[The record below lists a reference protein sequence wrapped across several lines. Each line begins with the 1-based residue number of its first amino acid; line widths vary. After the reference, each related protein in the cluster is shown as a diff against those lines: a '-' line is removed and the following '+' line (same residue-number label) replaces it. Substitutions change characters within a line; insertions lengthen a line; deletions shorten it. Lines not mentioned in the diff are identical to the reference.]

1 MTVQDVNTNP
11 NRAGEITKPT
21 ESLSYVLTP
30 FQSLMWLEGEI
41 HPGVPVTNM
50 VTRLD
55 IDTEVDVPAFQT
67 AFLSLS
73 KHYDAMRA
81 VVSKARGAPV
91 LQISSQLD
99 HSLAFH
105 DFSSVD
111 DPEGAYS
118 SRSQEVLN
126 KTFSYNQRLY
136 DAALVKLSD
145 GRFIFFMSQHH
156 LVTDGRS
163 LTLWLEALDKH
174 YSAIVNGNE
183 ASEEKVPCSF
193 IDYLQN
199 RHDYFSSDSAKE
211 SEAYWAERY
220 STPVEAVSFYG
231 RSCERKTALSKRLQV
246 RLPAEVSCKILD
258 LKPNVSPSFVFTT
271 VLFAYLKR
279 VTSNS
284 DLCIGVPLLNRTE
297 EYMESV
303 GLFME
308 VCPNRIHV
316 EEGDSFADLL
326 RKVREEITSVKPHRS
341 HTVTTRNAKYEV
353 LLNYRLPA
361 DPQFDGKPVALKR
374 CSALNLLERVQLG
387 ESDFHDWSRR
397 DSLTVD
403 ITHIPSREEFTV
415 SFDFNLG
422 VWPDEVC
429 RQRSA
434 DHFICLMEHFLDHRD
449 HVIDEVDLLTPDENK
464 LLFPEERSALLRGEK
479 VPNVVELFDR
489 QVAQHYTKPAIEY
502 EDSVLTYGELSSRI
516 NALAAKLRSMGVMP
530 GVLVAVCLH
539 RSPAVVITLLAIIR
553 AGGAYVPIDPDYPEK
568 RIKTIVEDAKPA
580 VFLTEKT
587 LYKKVASY
595 HQGEVFCV
603 DSQEFQSPVEDSRGT
618 DLIVGDLAYVIF
630 TSGSTGRPK
639 GVQVTNHGL
648 GTFLLAMASK
658 PGLIAEDRLLAVT
671 TISFDTSALEL
682 FLPLI
687 VGATIRIVPHE
698 TAING
703 RALSSVIEGAGITV
717 LQATPATFRMLIAGG
732 WQYTHKLR
740 VLCGGETLQDD
751 LAQEILTRCDALWN
765 MYGPTE
771 TTIWSSVK
779 RIINDTDSVTI
790 GNPIAGTQMYILNN
804 SMQPVPVGVEGE
816 LYIAGDGVAH
826 GYLGRPDLTAERFP
840 ENPFSKIPNARMYR
854 TGDRVRI
861 LEEMEFE
868 YLGRTDFQVKVRGFR
883 VELGEIESVLGQHE
897 GVRECVVIARPDKS
911 GEMIL
916 VAYIIPVDPGKHTDR
931 MQLQIFVRDRL
942 PVYMTP
948 VAFVVLEELPLTP
961 NGKVDRNALPSP
973 AESTAIHES
982 YVEPRNDFE
991 LALASVWERQLN
1003 VSPIGITDN
1012 FFDIGGHSLLAMV
1025 VTDAMEKAT
1034 GVKFDLGLLF
1044 LFPTIEKLVKALDDG
1059 IEKQS
1064 SNIVVLQSSGNRTPL
1079 FCLCGIELYREL
1091 AIALGDEQSVYGIYV
1106 PEEQALLENSIA
1118 GAKSNVEIDHLVE
1131 RYCDAIQR
1139 QQETGPYQL
1148 AGVSFG
1154 GVLAIE
1160 TARLLRQRGEE
1171 VDSVFLLDTTL
1182 RRGKKKK
1189 WIIFLF
1195 VTVPKKI
1202 LQKALKLFD
1211 RFSKV
1216 QAKDETL
1223 TNDTDPSDKFN
1234 AAVDARQA
1242 VFLQAMEFY
1251 ETKQTPYPGDIVLLK
1266 AMDKSG
1272 YGPHIHFLHDYG
1284 WGGLVAGK
1292 VAIHEVPGDHLG
1304 ILKSGNV
1311 RSVAN
1316 EILKYLE

>member
-118 SRSQEVLN
+118 SWSQEVLN

-258 LKPNVSPSFVFTT
+258 LKPDVSPSFVFTT

-361 DPQFDGKPVALKR
+361 DPQFDGKPVTLKR
-374 CSALNLLERVQLG
+374 CSALNLLDRPQLG
-387 ESDFHDWSRR
+387 ENDFHDWSRR

-603 DSQEFQSPVEDSRGT
+603 DSKEFQSPVEDSRGT
-618 DLIVGDLAYVIF
+618 DLIVGNLAYVIF

-779 RIINDTDSVTI
+779 RIINDTDPVTI

-826 GYLGRPDLTAERFP
+826 GYLGRTELTSERFIS
-840 ENPFSKIPNARMYR
+840 NPFSTMPDGRMYR
-854 TGDRVRI
+854 TGDRARVLGNREI
-861 LEEMEFE
+861 EH
-868 YLGRTDFQVKVRGFR
+868 LGRTDFQVKIRGYR
-883 VELGEIESVLGQHE
+883 IELGEIESVTNRFEKVQQCI
-897 GVRECVVIARPDKS
+897 VTVNKNSSDDQV
-911 GEMIL
+911 L
-916 VAYIIPVDPGKHTDR
+916 VAYVLPIEDSQRFDVRELKKFLERNLPKYMIPSTVVIVDD
-931 MQLQIFVRDRL
+931 FS
-942 PVYMTP
+942 
-948 VAFVVLEELPLTP
+948 LTP
-961 NGKVDRNALPSP
+961 NGKVDRNALPEPDYHHSDSNRNISLP
-973 AESTAIHES
+973 EDQLENQLLYLWEKVLNIHPVSVDE
-982 YVEPRNDFE
+982 DFFE
-991 LALASVWERQLN
+991 L
-1003 VSPIGITDN
+1003 
-1012 FFDIGGHSLLAMV
+1012 GGHSLLAMNLIGEIEQAFGGNV
-1025 VTDAMEKAT
+1025 PAT
-1034 GVKFDLGLLF
+1034 AIFQA
-1044 LFPTIEKLVKALDDG
+1044 PTI
-1059 IEKQS
+1059 KQFAKM
-1064 SNIVVLQSSGNRTPL
+1064 LRSSGYETSWRSLLPIQPHGSRSPL
-1079 FCLCGIELYREL
+1079 FYIGSTNNAVKL
-1091 AIALGDEQSVYGIYV
+1091 APYLSVDQPVYGLNLFGIDI
-1106 PEEQALLENSIA
+1106 PETGLVDLDVAWVARDFLE
-1118 GAKSNVEIDHLVE
+1118 EIKRVQPL
-1131 RYCDAIQR
+1131 
-1139 QQETGPYQL
+1139 GPYQL
-1148 AGVSFG
+1148 CGYCGDAKVAYEIAQQLIDQGEVVELLALIDTVWEYEHGTWYVRSRHRLNNFLRLGFGYLGYKLSRRYRQFEKRIMANNKEVFSASESQEVSELVKQHKQLIEAFQTANAQYEIKDYQGEITLFLSKEWQFKSRRKMEHLAKEGLLINEVNGFHHNLFEAGQ
-1154 GVLAIE
+1154 IE
-1160 TARLLRQRGEE
+1160 HLG
-1171 VDSVFLLDTTL
+1171 SLLDNY
-1182 RRGKKKK
+1182 
-1189 WIIFLF
+1189 
-1195 VTVPKKI
+1195 
-1202 LQKALKLFD
+1202 
-1211 RFSKV
+1211 
-1216 QAKDETL
+1216 L
-1223 TNDTDPSDKFN
+1223 TD
-1234 AAVDARQA
+1234 
-1242 VFLQAMEFY
+1242 
-1251 ETKQTPYPGDIVLLK
+1251 
-1266 AMDKSG
+1266 
-1272 YGPHIHFLHDYG
+1272 
-1284 WGGLVAGK
+1284 
-1292 VAIHEVPGDHLG
+1292 
-1304 ILKSGNV
+1304 
-1311 RSVAN
+1311 
-1316 EILKYLE
+1316 